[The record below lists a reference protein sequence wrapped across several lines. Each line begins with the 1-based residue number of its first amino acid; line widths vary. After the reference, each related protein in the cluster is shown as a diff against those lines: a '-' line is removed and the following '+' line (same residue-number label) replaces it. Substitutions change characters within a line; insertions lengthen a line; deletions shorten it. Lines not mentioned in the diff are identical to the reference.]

1 MSLKNVVVNGQEYS
15 GIGEVNLQISGG
27 GTARFIETSDADAL
41 ASDISQGKKAYV
53 KGNLVTGINSGG
65 GGGGIT
71 PFFASATEEIQ
82 FTLDA
87 DVTTSYRVD
96 HNLGVSPNIIE
107 FLVPDGQTVS
117 KQCITSGYIC
127 VLNPVPGQATNTKRD
142 AYYYTPANGNT
153 SEQTK
158 INAGDV
164 TYIGSGPY
172 TTHVTIFGTP
182 DYPLLA
188 GLTYTVRLYVFK

>member
-27 GTARFIETSDADAL
+27 GTARFIETSDANAF

-53 KGNLVTGINSGG
+53 NGNLVTGTNSGG

-71 PFFASATEEIQ
+71 PFFASAMEEIQ

-107 FLVPDGQTVS
+107 FLAPDGQTVS
-117 KQCITSGYIC
+117 KQCLTSGYIC
-127 VLNPVPGQATNTKRD
+127 VLNPVPGQMTTNRG

-158 INAGDV
+158 INGA
-164 TYIGSGPY
+164 TMYIGGGPY
-172 TTHVTIFGTP
+172 TTHVTIFGTS